1 MKINKTIVIGTL
13 VLIAIISYA
22 VITEQSKIKEMQEP
36 ILSTSTAPTLEQR
49 IELLES
55 VNFFKTDDGQI
66 FSLMNIV
73 SNNEQ
78 RIIKLEK

>member
-1 MKINKTIVIGTL
+1 MKINKTIVIGSL
-13 VLIAIISYA
+13 ILIAIITYA
-22 VITEQSKIKEMQEP
+22 VITETPKIEEMQEP

>member
-1 MKINKTIVIGTL
+1 MKINKTIVIGSL
-13 VLIAIISYA
+13 ILIAIITYA

>member
-1 MKINKTIVIGTL
+1 MKINKTIVIGSL
-13 VLIAIISYA
+13 ILIAIITYA
-22 VITEQSKIKEMQEP
+22 VITEQSKMKEMQEP

-66 FSLMNIV
+66 FSLINIV

>member
-1 MKINKTIVIGTL
+1 MINKTIVIGSL
-13 VLIAIISYA
+13 ILIAIITYA

>member
-13 VLIAIISYA
+13 VLIAIITYA
-22 VITEQSKIKEMQEP
+22 VITEQSKMKEMQEP

>member
-13 VLIAIISYA
+13 VLIAIITYA
-22 VITEQSKIKEMQEP
+22 VITEQSKMKEMQEP

-66 FSLMNIV
+66 FSLINIV